1 MREPWRS
8 AWGRRMSA
16 LDLVRPDLRDF
27 AGYASARRT
36 QAQGAIWLNA
46 NESPL
51 PSPVDAGGNL
61 NRYPEPQPAQL
72 RKRLAALYEVPTE
85 ALMVTRGS
93 DEGIDLLVRALCRA
107 GQDAVAVA
115 TPCFGM
121 YAVSARVQGAPL
133 VEAPLRD
140 DGASWMLD
148 VDAIAD
154 AVEQRGVR
162 LVFLCSPAN
171 PTGQAL
177 ATADVAALATRLRG
191 RAVLVVDEA
200 YAEYSAQGSA
210 LGLLPAYPELV
221 VLRTLSKAHALAGA
235 RIGALVA
242 DPGLV
247 ALLRN
252 LSAPYP
258 IATPSATLALAA
270 LAPEALA
277 QTRTRCS
284 QAIAER
290 ARVAAAL
297 SAASGVRHVYPSDA
311 NFLLA
316 RLDDA
321 QTAYEALLAAGVVVR
336 DMRAMRGLGDALRI
350 TIGTPAENAAMLAA
364 LGVAP

>member
-1 MREPWRS
+1 
-8 AWGRRMSA
+8 MSA

-27 AGYASARRT
+27 GGYASARRT

-46 NESPL
+46 NESPQ
-51 PSPVDAGGNL
+51 PSPVDAGGGL

-72 RKRLAALYEVPTE
+72 RARLADLYGVATD

-93 DEGIDLLVRALCRA
+93 DEGIDLLVRALCRP
-107 GQDAVAVA
+107 GVDGVAIA

-133 VEAPLRD
+133 VDAPLREEGGD
-140 DGASWMLD
+140 WRLDAEAIVAAVDG
-148 VDAIAD
+148 
-154 AVEQRGVR
+154 QGVR

-171 PTGQAL
+171 PTGQAASL
-177 ATADVAALATRLRG
+177 ADIAALATRLRG

-210 LGLLPAYPELV
+210 LPLLAEFPELV

-242 DPGLV
+242 EPALV

-258 IATPSATLALAA
+258 IAAPSAA
-270 LAPEALA
+270 LALQALAPDALA
-277 QTRTRCS
+277 QTRARC
-284 QAIAER
+284 ADTIAER
-290 ARVAAAL
+290 GRVAARLAG
-297 SAASGVRHVYPSDA
+297 AAGVRRVHASDA

-316 RLDDA
+316 RFDDA
-321 QTAYEALLAAGVVVR
+321 QSAFDRLLAAGVVVR

-350 TIGTPAENAAMLAA
+350 TIGSRSENDALLAA
-364 LGVAP
+364 LGAPA